1 MRTKKPQLLS
11 IDKSNRPALVNDEDE
26 LYQNGIFVFNV
37 TKMTEYLCKYK
48 DKATPESIEVKKYR
62 SGFAVLTENHIDK
75 TNITVPIIL
84 AEIRPGGYNVID
96 GNHRLEK
103 AYHAYVEYWNSK
115 IMDDQN

>member
-11 IDKSNRPALVNDEDE
+11 
-26 LYQNGIFVFNV
+26 
-37 TKMTEYLCKYK
+37 
-48 DKATPESIEVKKYR
+48 
-62 SGFAVLTENHIDK
+62 IDK

-103 AYHAYVEYWNSK
+103 AYRMGVEYIKGYKLRPEQHIPFLTSLKAYHAYVEYWNSK